1 MDEKNNKYFLV
12 EQNDYF
18 LTTLVPRLKKSA
30 YSSTWKDGKPINRN
44 GISHCFKY
52 LRLESY
58 EDTLNNLSLQTDPAR
73 ERALADNPELRQDY
87 VLNYWLDVETQGS
100 QSLLNVA
107 AFRDPTAYTLRIK
120 QPGSDVLRE
129 QRIDLIETFNWL
141 IGLWVEHMAAPQTLE
156 AEFKREV
163 DPLLP
168 KDQNTRLVCKRV
180 KRVESGSAGAYWF
193 RLVEGYTLKVP
204 GDDSSRQKTLV
215 VWRKLTD
222 KPEQDNAVLQHF
234 LMEKLAISPREHTYA
249 VIYVNGSHTLP
260 NPVVEGEQT
269 KVRLIEE
276 AFHNAMWSQ
285 DGA

>member
-1 MDEKNNKYFLV
+1 MAEMGNHFDGALR
-12 EQNDYF
+12 
-18 LTTLVPRLKKSA
+18 PRIQKA
-30 YSSTWKDGKPINRN
+30 IYSDVWKEGKPTKRD

-58 EDTLNNLSLQTDPAR
+58 EDTLNNLGLQTDLAR
-73 ERALADNPELRQDY
+73 ERALANNPALRQDY

-107 AFRDPTAYTLRIK
+107 NFRDPTAYTMRIK
-120 QPGSDVLRE
+120 QPGSDVQRM

-156 AEFKREV
+156 AEFTREV
-163 DPLLP
+163 DSALP
-168 KDQNTRLVCKRV
+168 KDQNTRLVCKRI
-180 KRVESGSAGAYWF
+180 KRVQSGASDAAGTYWF

-204 GDDSSRQKTLV
+204 GDDGSRQKTLV

-222 KPEQDNAVLQHF
+222 NPEQDNAVLQHF
-234 LMEKLAISPREHTYA
+234 LMEKLAISPREQTYA